1 VDLLEENKLEI
12 QILLGV
18 AWKLEL
24 SSGFV
29 LGNLE
34 TGARYRPVNLL
45 KSSLSKMES
54 EPKEFDLSTASDI
67 TLAKMCSLPFES
79 LGPDPHS

>member
-1 VDLLEENKLEI
+1 
-12 QILLGV
+12 
-18 AWKLEL
+18 
-24 SSGFV
+24 
-29 LGNLE
+29 
-34 TGARYRPVNLL
+34 
-45 KSSLSKMES
+45 MES